1 MLNLIGLAILVSGIL
16 YLNQFRAGLIDAK
29 VQSLLTQG
37 EIIARA
43 IAASAGV
50 DTNEVQ
56 LDPEKLLETEQG
68 QADDDDALSN
78 SLEFTIDP
86 ERAAPILRP
95 LVKPTGSRARI
106 YNRDGALILD
116 SDTFYSRGEVLRYDL
131 PPPDAEKSDALTSF
145 WQAVKTRLNQY
156 DLPLYTEI
164 GGANGKAYPEV
175 ATALTGTSV
184 PIVRVN
190 DKGELVVSVAVPIQ
204 RMRAVLGVLLLSTRG
219 GDIDNIVAAERWGI
233 VRVSLFAAAVTIVLS
248 VILANTIAG
257 PVQRLSAAAESVRH
271 SVKARAEIP
280 DFTDRSDEI
289 GHLSGALRDMTT
301 ALYKRIDAIES
312 FAADVAHELKNP
324 LTSLRS
330 ATETLP
336 LAKTD
341 ESKERLMEI
350 IQHDVRR
357 LDRLISD
364 ISDASR
370 LDAELARED
379 ARPVDMAELLR
390 TTVSLFNDIHRG
402 DTPEVVFDIAYAPG
416 AHPYRVTGHDSRLS
430 QVIVNLLENAISFSP
445 PGGRIAVVTRRI
457 GTEIQIAVEDEGPGI
472 PEENLERIFERF
484 YTDRPQENFGQNSGL
499 GLNISRQIV
508 VAHGGRLWAENRPPA
523 GLGRGKGDARRQ
535 EQRRRALRDPPAGCV
550 IRGGGTRARAWHM
563 CCAGQA
569 RGPSARA
576 VGRGKVGSCLAVP
589 GTLQRR
595 RRESRSS
602 SPTIRCSLGQTE
614 VASLW
619 PPRLRRSPE
628 RSRSEGLGSS
638 RSLPLPRHGSLSFAI
653 WSRPKRFP
661 ACRPS
666 PGTDRD
672 RGGSREAAQARP
684 VRGVGSVEV
693 ENGAL
698 VGNARS
704 SQLTLQ
710 ERTCAHP
717 LS

>member
-1 MLNLIGLAILVSGIL
+1 MTAEADRSWQRPDAATVKERVRSLLRIARNRTRVAVGWLVEHLPFRNGFSSLTRRIVVLNLIGLAILVSGIL

-56 LDPEKLLETEQG
+56 LDPEKLLETEHS
-68 QADDDDALSN
+68 QADDDDDLSN
-78 SLEFTIDP
+78 SLDFTIDP

-95 LVKPTGSRARI
+95 LVKPTGSRARV
-106 YNRDGALILD
+106 YTRDGALILD

-131 PPPDAEKSDALTSF
+131 PPPDAEKPDALARF
-145 WQAVKTRLNQY
+145 WQTVKTRMNQY

-248 VILANTIAG
+248 IILANTIAG
-257 PVQRLSAAAESVRH
+257 PVQRLSAAAERVRH

-280 DFTDRSDEI
+280 DFTDRTDEI
-289 GHLSGALRDMTT
+289 GHLSGALRDMTN
-301 ALYKRIDAIES
+301 ALYKRIDAIEN

-336 LAKTD
+336 LVKTD
-341 ESKERLMEI
+341 DSRERLMEI
-350 IQHDVRR
+350 IKHDVKR

-390 TTVSLFNDIHRG
+390 TTVSLFNDIHRD
-402 DTPEVVFDIAYAPG
+402 DTPEVVLDIAYAPG
-416 AHPYRVTGHDSRLS
+416 AWPYRVVGHDSRLS
-430 QVIVNLLENAISFSP
+430 QVIVNLLDNAISFSP
-445 PGGRIAVVTRRI
+445 PGGRVAVLARRV
-457 GTEIQIAVEDEGPGI
+457 GNEIQIAVDDEGPGI
-472 PEENLERIFERF
+472 PDENLERIFERF

-499 GLNISRQIV
+499 GLNISRQIA
-508 VAHGGRLWAENRPPA
+508 VAHGGRLWAENRPPK
-523 GLGRGKGDARRQ
+523 GVGRGKGDA
-535 EQRRRALRDPPAGCV
+535 
-550 IRGGGTRARAWHM
+550 
-563 CCAGQA
+563 
-569 RGPSARA
+569 S
-576 VGRGKVGSCLAVP
+576 VGRSGGARFVM
-589 GTLQRR
+589 
-595 RRESRSS
+595 
-602 SPTIRCSLGQTE
+602 
-614 VASLW
+614 
-619 PPRLRRSPE
+619 RL
-628 RSRSEGLGSS
+628 
-638 RSLPLPRHGSLSFAI
+638 
-653 WSRPKRFP
+653 P
-661 ACRPS
+661 A
-666 PGTDRD
+666 T
-672 RGGSREAAQARP
+672 
-684 VRGVGSVEV
+684 
-693 ENGAL
+693 
-698 VGNARS
+698 
-704 SQLTLQ
+704 
-710 ERTCAHP
+710 
-717 LS
+717 

>member
-1 MLNLIGLAILVSGIL
+1 MTAEADRSWQRPDAATVKERVRSVLRISRDRMRSAVGWLVEHLPFRNGFSSLTRRIVVLNLIGLAILVSGIL

-29 VQSLLTQG
+29 VQSLATQG

-56 LDPEKLLETEQG
+56 LDPEKLLETEHTQDS
-68 QADDDDALSN
+68 DDEDLSN
-78 SLEFTIDP
+78 SLDFTIDP

-95 LVKPTGSRARI
+95 LVKPTGSRARV

-131 PPPDAEKSDALTSF
+131 PPPDAEKPDALSRF
-145 WQAVKTRLNQY
+145 WQTVKTRMSQY

-219 GDIDNIVAAERWGI
+219 GDIDNIVSAERWGI

-248 VILANTIAG
+248 IILANTIAG

-271 SVKARAEIP
+271 SVKARAQIP
-280 DFTDRSDEI
+280 DFTDRTDEI
-289 GHLSGALRDMTT
+289 GHLSGALRDMTN

-336 LAKTD
+336 LAKND
-341 ESKERLMEI
+341 DSRERLMEI
-350 IQHDVRR
+350 IKHDVKR

-379 ARPVDMAELLR
+379 ATAVDVAELLR
-390 TTVSLFNDIHRG
+390 TTVSLFNDIHRD
-402 DTPEVVFDIAYAPG
+402 DTPEVVLDIAYAPG
-416 AHPYRVTGHDSRLS
+416 AWPYRVMGHDSRLS
-430 QVIVNLLENAISFSP
+430 QVIVNLLDNAISFSP
-445 PGGRIAVVTRRI
+445 PGGRVAVLVRRM
-457 GTEIQIAVEDEGPGI
+457 GHEIQISVEDEGPGI
-472 PEENLERIFERF
+472 PDENLERIFERF

-499 GLNISRQIV
+499 GLNISRQIA
-508 VAHGGRLWAENRPPA
+508 VAHGGRLWAENRPPK
-523 GLGRGKGDARRQ
+523 GVGRGKGDASAGRSGGARFVM
-535 EQRRRALRDPPAGCV
+535 RLPA
-550 IRGGGTRARAWHM
+550 T
-563 CCAGQA
+563 
-569 RGPSARA
+569 
-576 VGRGKVGSCLAVP
+576 
-589 GTLQRR
+589 
-595 RRESRSS
+595 
-602 SPTIRCSLGQTE
+602 
-614 VASLW
+614 
-619 PPRLRRSPE
+619 
-628 RSRSEGLGSS
+628 
-638 RSLPLPRHGSLSFAI
+638 
-653 WSRPKRFP
+653 
-661 ACRPS
+661 
-666 PGTDRD
+666 
-672 RGGSREAAQARP
+672 
-684 VRGVGSVEV
+684 
-693 ENGAL
+693 
-698 VGNARS
+698 
-704 SQLTLQ
+704 
-710 ERTCAHP
+710 
-717 LS
+717 

>member
-1 MLNLIGLAILVSGIL
+1 MTVEADRSWQRPDAASLKERARRVLKSARDRAAAGLGWLAEHRPFRHGFSSLTRRIVVLNLIGLAILVSGIL

-50 DTNEVQ
+50 DTNEIQ
-56 LDPEKLLETEQG
+56 LDPEKLLEAEQG
-68 QADDDDALSN
+68 QASVDYDNFN

-106 YNRDGALILD
+106 YNRDGSLILD

-131 PPPDAEKSDALTSF
+131 PPPATTEPDALTRF
-145 WQAVKTRLNQY
+145 WQAIKAHTAQY

-184 PIVRVN
+184 PIVRIN

-204 RMRAVLGVLLLSTRG
+204 RMHAVLGVLLLSTRG

-257 PVQRLSAAAESVRH
+257 PVQRLAAAAERVRH

-280 DFTDRSDEI
+280 DFTDRTDEI
-289 GHLSGALRDMTT
+289 GHLSGALRDMTH
-301 ALYKRIDAIES
+301 ALYRRIDAIES

-336 LAKTD
+336 LVKSE

-350 IQHDVRR
+350 IQHDVKR

-379 ARPVDMAELLR
+379 AKPVDVAELLR
-390 TTVSLFNDIHRG
+390 TTVALFNDIHRD
-402 DTPEVVFDIAYAPG
+402 DTPEVVLDIAYAPG
-416 AHPYRVTGHDSRLS
+416 ARPYRVVGHDSRLS
-430 QVIVNLLENAISFSP
+430 QVIINLLDNAISFSP
-445 PGGRIAVVTRRI
+445 PGGRVAVVARRI
-457 GTEIQIAVEDEGPGI
+457 GPEIQIAVEDEGPGI

-484 YTDRPQENFGQNSGL
+484 YTDRPLENFGQNSGL

-508 VAHGGRLWAENRPPA
+508 VAHGGRLYAENRPPA
-523 GLGRGKGDARRQ
+523 GTGRGKGDGGDGKNGGARF
-535 EQRRRALRDPPAGCV
+535 V
-550 IRGGGTRARAWHM
+550 IR
-563 CCAGQA
+563 
-569 RGPSARA
+569 
-576 VGRGKVGSCLAVP
+576 
-589 GTLQRR
+589 
-595 RRESRSS
+595 
-602 SPTIRCSLGQTE
+602 
-614 VASLW
+614 
-619 PPRLRRSPE
+619 
-628 RSRSEGLGSS
+628 
-638 RSLPLPRHGSLSFAI
+638 LPA
-653 WSRPKRFP
+653 
-661 ACRPS
+661 
-666 PGTDRD
+666 T
-672 RGGSREAAQARP
+672 
-684 VRGVGSVEV
+684 
-693 ENGAL
+693 
-698 VGNARS
+698 
-704 SQLTLQ
+704 
-710 ERTCAHP
+710 
-717 LS
+717 

>member
-1 MLNLIGLAILVSGIL
+1 MTAEADRSWQRPDAANVKQRIRSVLRITRDRTRTALGWLIEHLPFRNGFSSLTRRIVVLNLIGLAILVSGIL

-29 VQSLLTQG
+29 VQSLATQG

-43 IAASAGV
+43 VAASAGV
-50 DTNEVQ
+50 DTNDVQ
-56 LDPEKLLETEQG
+56 VDPEKLLETEH
-68 QADDDDALSN
+68 QAGADDDALSN
-78 SLEFTIDP
+78 SLDFTIDP

-131 PPPDAEKSDALTSF
+131 PPPDAEKPDALSRF
-145 WQAVKTRLNQY
+145 WQTVKTRMRQY

-184 PIVRVN
+184 PIVRIN

-271 SVKARAEIP
+271 SVRARAEIP
-280 DFTDRSDEI
+280 DFTDRTDEI
-289 GHLSGALRDMTT
+289 GHLSGALRDMTN

-336 LAKTD
+336 LARTD

-350 IQHDVRR
+350 IKHDVKR

-379 ARPVDMAELLR
+379 AKSVDMAELLR
-390 TTVSLFNDIHRG
+390 TTVSLFNDIHRD
-402 DTPEVVFDIAYAPG
+402 DTLEVVLDIAYAPG
-416 AHPYRVTGHDSRLS
+416 AWPYRVVGHDSRLS
-430 QVIVNLLENAISFSP
+430 QVIVNLLDNAISFSP
-445 PGGRIAVVTRRI
+445 PGGRVAVVARRI
-457 GTEIQIAVEDEGPGI
+457 GPEIQIAIEDEGPGI

-499 GLNISRQIV
+499 GLNISRQIA

-523 GLGRGKGDARRQ
+523 GMGRGRGDASVGKSGGARF
-535 EQRRRALRDPPAGCV
+535 V
-550 IRGGGTRARAWHM
+550 IR
-563 CCAGQA
+563 
-569 RGPSARA
+569 
-576 VGRGKVGSCLAVP
+576 
-589 GTLQRR
+589 
-595 RRESRSS
+595 
-602 SPTIRCSLGQTE
+602 
-614 VASLW
+614 
-619 PPRLRRSPE
+619 
-628 RSRSEGLGSS
+628 
-638 RSLPLPRHGSLSFAI
+638 LPA
-653 WSRPKRFP
+653 
-661 ACRPS
+661 
-666 PGTDRD
+666 T
-672 RGGSREAAQARP
+672 
-684 VRGVGSVEV
+684 
-693 ENGAL
+693 
-698 VGNARS
+698 
-704 SQLTLQ
+704 
-710 ERTCAHP
+710 
-717 LS
+717 

>member
-1 MLNLIGLAILVSGIL
+1 MTAEADRSWQRPNAATLKERVRSVLRIARNRVRSTAGWLVEHLPFRNGFSSLTRRIVVLNLIGLAILVSGIL

-56 LDPEKLLETEQG
+56 LDPEKLLETEHS
-68 QADDDDALSN
+68 QASDDDDLSN
-78 SLEFTIDP
+78 SLDFTIDP

-95 LVKPTGSRARI
+95 LVKPTGSRARV
-106 YNRDGALILD
+106 YNRDGAPILD

-131 PPPDAEKSDALTSF
+131 PPPDAEKPDALSRF
-145 WQAVKTRLNQY
+145 WQTVTTRMSQY

-204 RMRAVLGVLLLSTRG
+204 HMRAVLGVLLLSTRG

-248 VILANTIAG
+248 IILANTIAG
-257 PVQRLSAAAESVRH
+257 PVQRLSAAAERVRH
-271 SVKARAEIP
+271 SVRARAEIP
-280 DFTDRSDEI
+280 DFTDRTDEI
-289 GHLSGALRDMTT
+289 GHLSGALRDMTN

-336 LAKTD
+336 LARTD

-350 IQHDVRR
+350 IKHDVKR

-379 ARPVDMAELLR
+379 AKTVDMAELLR
-390 TTVSLFNDIHRG
+390 TTVALFNDIHRD
-402 DTPEVVFDIAYAPG
+402 DTPEVVLDIAYAPG
-416 AHPYRVTGHDSRLS
+416 AWPYRVMGHDSRLS
-430 QVIVNLLENAISFSP
+430 QVIVNLLDNAISFSP
-445 PGGRIAVVTRRI
+445 PGGRVAVLARRI
-457 GTEIQIAVEDEGPGI
+457 GHEIQIAVEDEGPGI

-484 YTDRPQENFGQNSGL
+484 YTDRPRENFGQNSGL
-499 GLNISRQIV
+499 GLNISRQIA
-508 VAHGGRLWAENRPPA
+508 VAHGGRLWAENRPPK
-523 GLGRGKGDARRQ
+523 GVGRGKGDA
-535 EQRRRALRDPPAGCV
+535 
-550 IRGGGTRARAWHM
+550 
-563 CCAGQA
+563 
-569 RGPSARA
+569 S
-576 VGRGKVGSCLAVP
+576 VGRSGGARFVM
-589 GTLQRR
+589 
-595 RRESRSS
+595 
-602 SPTIRCSLGQTE
+602 
-614 VASLW
+614 
-619 PPRLRRSPE
+619 RL
-628 RSRSEGLGSS
+628 
-638 RSLPLPRHGSLSFAI
+638 
-653 WSRPKRFP
+653 P
-661 ACRPS
+661 A
-666 PGTDRD
+666 T
-672 RGGSREAAQARP
+672 
-684 VRGVGSVEV
+684 
-693 ENGAL
+693 
-698 VGNARS
+698 
-704 SQLTLQ
+704 
-710 ERTCAHP
+710 
-717 LS
+717 

>member
-1 MLNLIGLAILVSGIL
+1 MTAEADRSWQRPDAATVRERVRSVLRISRDRMRSAVGWLVEHLPFRNGFSSLTRRIVVLNLIGLAILVSGIL

-29 VQSLLTQG
+29 VQSLATQG

-56 LDPEKLLETEQG
+56 LDPEKLLETEHTQDS
-68 QADDDDALSN
+68 DDEDLSN
-78 SLEFTIDP
+78 SLDFTIDP

-95 LVKPTGSRARI
+95 LVKPTGSRARV

-131 PPPDAEKSDALTSF
+131 PPPDAEKPDALSRF
-145 WQAVKTRLNQY
+145 WQTVKTRMSQY

-219 GDIDNIVAAERWGI
+219 GDIDNIVSAERWGI

-248 VILANTIAG
+248 IILANTIAG

-271 SVKARAEIP
+271 SVKARAQIP
-280 DFTDRSDEI
+280 DFTDRTDEI
-289 GHLSGALRDMTT
+289 GHLSGALRDMTN

-336 LAKTD
+336 LAKND
-341 ESKERLMEI
+341 DSRERLMEI
-350 IQHDVRR
+350 IKHDVKR

-379 ARPVDMAELLR
+379 ATAVDMAELLR
-390 TTVSLFNDIHRG
+390 TTVSLFNDIHRD
-402 DTPEVVFDIAYAPG
+402 DTPEVVLDIAYAPG
-416 AHPYRVTGHDSRLS
+416 AWPYRVMGHDSRLS
-430 QVIVNLLENAISFSP
+430 QVIVNLLDNAISFSP
-445 PGGRIAVVTRRI
+445 PGGRVAVLVRRM
-457 GTEIQIAVEDEGPGI
+457 GHEIQISVEDEGPGI
-472 PEENLERIFERF
+472 PDENLERIFERF

-499 GLNISRQIV
+499 GLNISRQIA
-508 VAHGGRLWAENRPPA
+508 VAHGGRLWAENRPPK
-523 GLGRGKGDARRQ
+523 GVGRGKGDASAGRSGGARFVM
-535 EQRRRALRDPPAGCV
+535 RLPA
-550 IRGGGTRARAWHM
+550 T
-563 CCAGQA
+563 
-569 RGPSARA
+569 
-576 VGRGKVGSCLAVP
+576 
-589 GTLQRR
+589 
-595 RRESRSS
+595 
-602 SPTIRCSLGQTE
+602 
-614 VASLW
+614 
-619 PPRLRRSPE
+619 
-628 RSRSEGLGSS
+628 
-638 RSLPLPRHGSLSFAI
+638 
-653 WSRPKRFP
+653 
-661 ACRPS
+661 
-666 PGTDRD
+666 
-672 RGGSREAAQARP
+672 
-684 VRGVGSVEV
+684 
-693 ENGAL
+693 
-698 VGNARS
+698 
-704 SQLTLQ
+704 
-710 ERTCAHP
+710 
-717 LS
+717 

>member
-1 MLNLIGLAILVSGIL
+1 MTAEADRSWQKPDAATVKERVRSILRISRDRTRSAIGWLVEHLPFRNGFSSLTRRIVVLNLIGLAILVSGIL

-29 VQSLLTQG
+29 VQSLATQG

-56 LDPEKLLETEQG
+56 LDPEKLLETEHTQDS
-68 QADDDDALSN
+68 DDDDLSN
-78 SLEFTIDP
+78 SLDFTIDP

-95 LVKPTGSRARI
+95 LVKPTGSRARV

-131 PPPDAEKSDALTSF
+131 PPPDAEKPDALSRF
-145 WQAVKTRLNQY
+145 WQTVKTRMSQY

-219 GDIDNIVAAERWGI
+219 GDIDNIVSAERWGI

-248 VILANTIAG
+248 IILANTIAG

-271 SVKARAEIP
+271 SVKARAQIP
-280 DFTDRSDEI
+280 DFTDRTDEI
-289 GHLSGALRDMTT
+289 GHLSGALRDMTN
-301 ALYKRIDAIES
+301 ALYRRIDAIES

-341 ESKERLMEI
+341 DSKERLMEI
-350 IQHDVRR
+350 IKHDVKR

-379 ARPVDMAELLR
+379 ATAVDLAELLR
-390 TTVSLFNDIHRG
+390 TTVSLFNDIHRD
-402 DTPEVVFDIAYAPG
+402 DTPEVVLDIAYAPG
-416 AHPYRVTGHDSRLS
+416 AWPYRVIGHDSRLS
-430 QVIVNLLENAISFSP
+430 QVIVNLLDNAISFSP
-445 PGGRIAVVTRRI
+445 PSGRVAVLARRM
-457 GTEIQIAVEDEGPGI
+457 GHEIQIAVEDEGPGI
-472 PEENLERIFERF
+472 PDENLERIFERF

-499 GLNISRQIV
+499 GLNISRQIA
-508 VAHGGRLWAENRPPA
+508 VAHGGRLWAENRPPN
-523 GLGRGKGDARRQ
+523 GMGRGKGDA
-535 EQRRRALRDPPAGCV
+535 
-550 IRGGGTRARAWHM
+550 
-563 CCAGQA
+563 
-569 RGPSARA
+569 S
-576 VGRGKVGSCLAVP
+576 VGRSCGARFVM
-589 GTLQRR
+589 
-595 RRESRSS
+595 
-602 SPTIRCSLGQTE
+602 
-614 VASLW
+614 
-619 PPRLRRSPE
+619 RL
-628 RSRSEGLGSS
+628 
-638 RSLPLPRHGSLSFAI
+638 
-653 WSRPKRFP
+653 P
-661 ACRPS
+661 A
-666 PGTDRD
+666 T
-672 RGGSREAAQARP
+672 
-684 VRGVGSVEV
+684 
-693 ENGAL
+693 
-698 VGNARS
+698 
-704 SQLTLQ
+704 
-710 ERTCAHP
+710 
-717 LS
+717 

>member
-1 MLNLIGLAILVSGIL
+1 MTAEADRSWQRPDAASLWKRARSLLKAGRERMGRALSWLADHLPFRNGFSSLTRRIVVLNLIGLAILVSGIL

-50 DTNEVQ
+50 DTDEVQ
-56 LDPEKLLETEQG
+56 LDPEKLLEAEQG
-68 QADDDDALSN
+68 TAGADNDALPN
-78 SLEFTIDP
+78 SLEFAIDP

-95 LVKPTGSRARI
+95 LVKPTGSRARV
-106 YNRDGALILD
+106 YNGDGALILN

-131 PPPDAEKSDALTSF
+131 PAPAAEEPDTLTRF
-145 WQAVKTRLNQY
+145 WQSVKTRMRQY

-164 GGANGKAYPEV
+164 GGANGTAYPEV

-184 PIVRVN
+184 PIVRIN
-190 DKGELVVSVAVPIQ
+190 EKGEMVVSVAVPIQ

-257 PVQRLSAAAESVRH
+257 PVQRLSAAAENVRH

-280 DFTDRSDEI
+280 DFTDRTDEI
-289 GHLSGALRDMTT
+289 GHLSGALRDMTN

-336 LAKTD
+336 LVRSE
-341 ESKERLMEI
+341 ESKQRLMEI
-350 IQHDVRR
+350 IQHDVMR

-379 ARPVDMAELLR
+379 ARPVDMAELIR
-390 TTVSLFNDIHRG
+390 TTVSLFNDIHRD
-402 DTPEVVFDIAYAPG
+402 DTPEVAFEIAYASG

-430 QVIVNLLENAISFSP
+430 QVIVNLLDNALSFSP
-445 PGGRIAVVTRRI
+445 PGGKVTVAGRRI
-457 GTEIQIAVEDEGPGI
+457 GSEMQIAVEDEGPGI

-484 YTDRPQENFGQNSGL
+484 YTDRPQESFGQNSGL

-508 VAHGGRLWAENRPPA
+508 VAHGGRLYAENRPP
-523 GLGRGKGDARRQ
+523 
-535 EQRRRALRDPPAGCV
+535 
-550 IRGGGTRARAWHM
+550 
-563 CCAGQA
+563 
-569 RGPSARA
+569 
-576 VGRGKVGSCLAVP
+576 P
-589 GTLQRR
+589 G
-595 RRESRSS
+595 
-602 SPTIRCSLGQTE
+602 
-614 VASLW
+614 A
-619 PPRLRRSPE
+619 
-628 RSRSEGLGSS
+628 
-638 RSLPLPRHGSLSFAI
+638 A
-653 WSRPKRFP
+653 
-661 ACRPS
+661 
-666 PGTDRD
+666 PGMTD
-672 RGGSREAAQARP
+672 RGGRKSGGARFVIRLP
-684 VRGVGSVEV
+684 
-693 ENGAL
+693 A
-698 VGNARS
+698 
-704 SQLTLQ
+704 T
-710 ERTCAHP
+710 
-717 LS
+717 

>member
-1 MLNLIGLAILVSGIL
+1 MTAEADRSWQRPDAATVKLRMWRVLRVARARTRLALGWLVEHLPFRNGFSSLTRRIVVLNLIGLAILVSGIL

-29 VQSLLTQG
+29 VQSLATQG

-50 DTNEVQ
+50 DTDEVQ
-56 LDPEKLLETEQG
+56 LDPEKLLETEHQSG
-68 QADDDDALSN
+68 ADDEALSN
-78 SLEFTIDP
+78 SLDFTIDP

-131 PPPDAEKSDALTSF
+131 PPPDVEKPDALSRF
-145 WQAVKTRLNQY
+145 WQTVKTRMRQY

-184 PIVRVN
+184 PIVRIN

-257 PVQRLSAAAESVRH
+257 PVQRLSAAAERVRH
-271 SVKARAEIP
+271 SVRARAEIP

-312 FAADVAHELKNP
+312 FAADVAHELKNR

-350 IQHDVRR
+350 IKHDVKR

-379 ARPVDMAELLR
+379 ATFVDMAELLR
-390 TTVSLFNDIHRG
+390 TTVSLFNDIHRD

-416 AHPYRVTGHDSRLS
+416 AWPYRVVGHDSRLS
-430 QVIVNLLENAISFSP
+430 QVIVNLLDNAISFSP
-445 PGGRIAVVTRRI
+445 PGGRVAVVTRRI
-457 GTEIQIAVEDEGPGI
+457 GPEIQIAIEDEGPGI
-472 PEENLERIFERF
+472 PDENLERIFERF

-499 GLNISRQIV
+499 GLNISRQIA

-523 GLGRGKGDARRQ
+523 GVGRGKGDASVGKSAGARFVMR
-535 EQRRRALRDPPAGCV
+535 LPA
-550 IRGGGTRARAWHM
+550 T
-563 CCAGQA
+563 
-569 RGPSARA
+569 
-576 VGRGKVGSCLAVP
+576 
-589 GTLQRR
+589 
-595 RRESRSS
+595 
-602 SPTIRCSLGQTE
+602 
-614 VASLW
+614 
-619 PPRLRRSPE
+619 
-628 RSRSEGLGSS
+628 
-638 RSLPLPRHGSLSFAI
+638 
-653 WSRPKRFP
+653 
-661 ACRPS
+661 
-666 PGTDRD
+666 
-672 RGGSREAAQARP
+672 
-684 VRGVGSVEV
+684 
-693 ENGAL
+693 
-698 VGNARS
+698 
-704 SQLTLQ
+704 
-710 ERTCAHP
+710 
-717 LS
+717 

>member
-1 MLNLIGLAILVSGIL
+1 MTAEADRSWQRPDAATVKERVRSVLRISRDRMRSAIGWLVDHLPFRNGFSSLTRRIVVLNLIGLAILVSGIL

-29 VQSLLTQG
+29 VQSLATQG

-56 LDPEKLLETEQG
+56 LDPEKLLETEHTQDS
-68 QADDDDALSN
+68 DDEDLSN
-78 SLEFTIDP
+78 SLDFTIDP

-95 LVKPTGSRARI
+95 LVKPTGSRARV

-131 PPPDAEKSDALTSF
+131 PPPDAEKPDALSRF
-145 WQAVKTRLNQY
+145 WQTVKTRMSQY

-219 GDIDNIVAAERWGI
+219 GDIDNIVSAERWGI

-248 VILANTIAG
+248 IILANTIAG

-271 SVKARAEIP
+271 SVKARAQIP
-280 DFTDRSDEI
+280 DFTDRTDEI
-289 GHLSGALRDMTT
+289 GHLSGALRDMTN

-336 LAKTD
+336 LAKND
-341 ESKERLMEI
+341 DSRERLMEI
-350 IQHDVRR
+350 IKHDVKR

-379 ARPVDMAELLR
+379 ATAVDMAELLR
-390 TTVSLFNDIHRG
+390 TTVSLFNDIHRD
-402 DTPEVVFDIAYAPG
+402 DTPEVVLDIAYAPG
-416 AHPYRVTGHDSRLS
+416 AWPYRVMGHDSRLS
-430 QVIVNLLENAISFSP
+430 QVIVNLLDNAISFSP
-445 PGGRIAVVTRRI
+445 PGGRVAVLVRRM
-457 GTEIQIAVEDEGPGI
+457 GHEIQISVEDEGPGI
-472 PEENLERIFERF
+472 PDENLERIFERF

-499 GLNISRQIV
+499 GLNISRQIA
-508 VAHGGRLWAENRPPA
+508 VAHGGRLWAENRPPK
-523 GLGRGKGDARRQ
+523 GVGRGKGDA
-535 EQRRRALRDPPAGCV
+535 
-550 IRGGGTRARAWHM
+550 
-563 CCAGQA
+563 
-569 RGPSARA
+569 S
-576 VGRGKVGSCLAVP
+576 VGRSGGARFVM
-589 GTLQRR
+589 
-595 RRESRSS
+595 
-602 SPTIRCSLGQTE
+602 
-614 VASLW
+614 
-619 PPRLRRSPE
+619 RL
-628 RSRSEGLGSS
+628 
-638 RSLPLPRHGSLSFAI
+638 
-653 WSRPKRFP
+653 P
-661 ACRPS
+661 A
-666 PGTDRD
+666 T
-672 RGGSREAAQARP
+672 
-684 VRGVGSVEV
+684 
-693 ENGAL
+693 
-698 VGNARS
+698 
-704 SQLTLQ
+704 
-710 ERTCAHP
+710 
-717 LS
+717 

>member
-1 MLNLIGLAILVSGIL
+1 MTAEADRSWQRPDAATVKERVRSVLRISRDRMRSAVGWLVEHLPFRNGFSSLTRRIVVLNLIGLAILVSGIL

-29 VQSLLTQG
+29 VQSLATQG

-56 LDPEKLLETEQG
+56 LDPEKLLETEHTQDS
-68 QADDDDALSN
+68 DDEDLSN
-78 SLEFTIDP
+78 SLDFTIDP

-95 LVKPTGSRARI
+95 LVKPTGSRARV

-131 PPPDAEKSDALTSF
+131 PPPDAEKPDALSRF
-145 WQAVKTRLNQY
+145 WQTVKTRMSQY

-219 GDIDNIVAAERWGI
+219 GDIDNIVSAERWGI

-248 VILANTIAG
+248 IILANTIAG

-271 SVKARAEIP
+271 SVKARAQIP
-280 DFTDRSDEI
+280 DFTDRTDEI
-289 GHLSGALRDMTT
+289 GHLSGALRDMTN

-336 LAKTD
+336 LAKND
-341 ESKERLMEI
+341 DSRERLMEI
-350 IQHDVRR
+350 IKHDVKR

-379 ARPVDMAELLR
+379 ATAVDMAELLR
-390 TTVSLFNDIHRG
+390 TTVSLFNDIHRD
-402 DTPEVVFDIAYAPG
+402 DTPEVVLDIAYAPG
-416 AHPYRVTGHDSRLS
+416 AWPYRVMGHDSRLS
-430 QVIVNLLENAISFSP
+430 QVIVNLLDNAISFSP
-445 PGGRIAVVTRRI
+445 PGGRVAVLVRRM
-457 GTEIQIAVEDEGPGI
+457 GHEIQISVEDEGPGI
-472 PEENLERIFERF
+472 PDENLERIFERF

-499 GLNISRQIV
+499 GLNISRQIA
-508 VAHGGRLWAENRPPA
+508 VAHGGRLWAENRPPK
-523 GLGRGKGDARRQ
+523 GVGRGKGDASAGRSGGARFVM
-535 EQRRRALRDPPAGCV
+535 RLPA
-550 IRGGGTRARAWHM
+550 T
-563 CCAGQA
+563 
-569 RGPSARA
+569 
-576 VGRGKVGSCLAVP
+576 
-589 GTLQRR
+589 
-595 RRESRSS
+595 
-602 SPTIRCSLGQTE
+602 
-614 VASLW
+614 
-619 PPRLRRSPE
+619 
-628 RSRSEGLGSS
+628 
-638 RSLPLPRHGSLSFAI
+638 
-653 WSRPKRFP
+653 
-661 ACRPS
+661 
-666 PGTDRD
+666 
-672 RGGSREAAQARP
+672 
-684 VRGVGSVEV
+684 
-693 ENGAL
+693 
-698 VGNARS
+698 
-704 SQLTLQ
+704 
-710 ERTCAHP
+710 
-717 LS
+717 

>member
-1 MLNLIGLAILVSGIL
+1 MTAEADRSWQRPDAATIRERLRRALRVMRARSYRSYRWLAEHMPFRHGFSSLTRRIVVLNLIGLAILVSGIL
-16 YLNQFRAGLIDAK
+16 YLNQFRAGLIGAK

-43 IAASAGV
+43 IGASAGV

-457 GTEIQIAVEDEGPGI
+457 GAEIQIAVEDEGPGI

-523 GLGRGKGDARRQ
+523 GLGRGKGDAGEKNNGGARF
-535 EQRRRALRDPPAGCV
+535 V
-550 IRGGGTRARAWHM
+550 IR
-563 CCAGQA
+563 
-569 RGPSARA
+569 
-576 VGRGKVGSCLAVP
+576 
-589 GTLQRR
+589 
-595 RRESRSS
+595 
-602 SPTIRCSLGQTE
+602 
-614 VASLW
+614 
-619 PPRLRRSPE
+619 
-628 RSRSEGLGSS
+628 
-638 RSLPLPRHGSLSFAI
+638 LP
-653 WSRPKRFP
+653 
-661 ACRPS
+661 
-666 PGTDRD
+666 
-672 RGGSREAAQARP
+672 AA
-684 VRGVGSVEV
+684 
-693 ENGAL
+693 
-698 VGNARS
+698 
-704 SQLTLQ
+704 
-710 ERTCAHP
+710 
-717 LS
+717 

>member
-1 MLNLIGLAILVSGIL
+1 MTAEADRSWQRPDAATVKERVRSVLRISRDRMRSAVGWLVEHLPFRNGFSSLTRRIVVLNLIGLAILVSGIL

-29 VQSLLTQG
+29 VQSLATQG

-56 LDPEKLLETEQG
+56 LDPEKLLETEHTQDS
-68 QADDDDALSN
+68 DDEDLSN
-78 SLEFTIDP
+78 SLDFTIDP

-95 LVKPTGSRARI
+95 LVKPTGSRARV

-131 PPPDAEKSDALTSF
+131 PPPDAEKPDALSRF
-145 WQAVKTRLNQY
+145 WQTVKTRMSQY

-219 GDIDNIVAAERWGI
+219 GDIDNIVSAERWGI

-248 VILANTIAG
+248 IILANTIAG

-271 SVKARAEIP
+271 SVKARAQIP
-280 DFTDRSDEI
+280 NFTDRTDEI
-289 GHLSGALRDMTT
+289 GHLSGALRDMTN

-336 LAKTD
+336 LAKND
-341 ESKERLMEI
+341 DSRERLMEI
-350 IQHDVRR
+350 IKHDVKR

-379 ARPVDMAELLR
+379 ATAVDMAELLR
-390 TTVSLFNDIHRG
+390 TTVSLFNDIHRD
-402 DTPEVVFDIAYAPG
+402 DTPEVVLDIAYAPG
-416 AHPYRVTGHDSRLS
+416 AWPYRVMGHDSRLS
-430 QVIVNLLENAISFSP
+430 QVIVNLLDNAISFSP
-445 PGGRIAVVTRRI
+445 PGGRVAVLVRRM
-457 GTEIQIAVEDEGPGI
+457 GHEIQISVEDEGPGI
-472 PEENLERIFERF
+472 PDENLERIFERF

-499 GLNISRQIV
+499 GLNISRQIA
-508 VAHGGRLWAENRPPA
+508 VAHGGRLWAENRPPK
-523 GLGRGKGDARRQ
+523 GVGRGKGDA
-535 EQRRRALRDPPAGCV
+535 
-550 IRGGGTRARAWHM
+550 
-563 CCAGQA
+563 
-569 RGPSARA
+569 S
-576 VGRGKVGSCLAVP
+576 VGRSGGARFVM
-589 GTLQRR
+589 
-595 RRESRSS
+595 
-602 SPTIRCSLGQTE
+602 
-614 VASLW
+614 
-619 PPRLRRSPE
+619 RL
-628 RSRSEGLGSS
+628 
-638 RSLPLPRHGSLSFAI
+638 
-653 WSRPKRFP
+653 P
-661 ACRPS
+661 A
-666 PGTDRD
+666 T
-672 RGGSREAAQARP
+672 
-684 VRGVGSVEV
+684 
-693 ENGAL
+693 
-698 VGNARS
+698 
-704 SQLTLQ
+704 
-710 ERTCAHP
+710 
-717 LS
+717 

>member
-1 MLNLIGLAILVSGIL
+1 MTAEADRSWQIPDAATLKERVRSVLRIARNRVRSTAGWLVEHLPFRNGFSSLTRRIVVLNLIGLAILVSGIL

-50 DTNEVQ
+50 DINEVQ
-56 LDPEKLLETEQG
+56 LDPEKLLETEHS
-68 QADDDDALSN
+68 QASDDDDLSN
-78 SLEFTIDP
+78 SLDFTIDP

-131 PPPDAEKSDALTSF
+131 PPPDAEKPDALSRF
-145 WQAVKTRLNQY
+145 WQTVTTRMSQY

-164 GGANGKAYPEV
+164 GGNNGKAYPEV

-219 GDIDNIVAAERWGI
+219 GDIDNIVGAERWGI

-248 VILANTIAG
+248 IILANTIAG
-257 PVQRLSAAAESVRH
+257 PVQRLSAAAERVRH
-271 SVKARAEIP
+271 SVRARAEIP
-280 DFTDRSDEI
+280 DFTDRTDEI
-289 GHLSGALRDMTT
+289 GHLSGALRDMTN

-336 LAKTD
+336 LARTD

-350 IQHDVRR
+350 IKHDVKR

-379 ARPVDMAELLR
+379 AKTVDMAELLR
-390 TTVSLFNDIHRG
+390 TTVSLFNDIHRE
-402 DTPEVVFDIAYAPG
+402 DTPEVVLDIAYAPG
-416 AHPYRVTGHDSRLS
+416 AWPYRVMGHDSRLS
-430 QVIVNLLENAISFSP
+430 QVIVNLLDNAISFSA
-445 PGGRIAVVTRRI
+445 PGGRVAVLARRI
-457 GTEIQIAVEDEGPGI
+457 GHEIQIAVDDEGPGI
-472 PEENLERIFERF
+472 PEENLERVFERF
-484 YTDRPQENFGQNSGL
+484 YTDRPQESFGQNSGL
-499 GLNISRQIV
+499 GLNISRQIA
-508 VAHGGRLWAENRPPA
+508 VAHGGRLWAENRPPK
-523 GLGRGKGDARRQ
+523 GVGRGKGDA
-535 EQRRRALRDPPAGCV
+535 G
-550 IRGGGTRARAWHM
+550 
-563 CCAGQA
+563 
-569 RGPSARA
+569 
-576 VGRGKVGSCLAVP
+576 VGR
-589 GTLQRR
+589 
-595 RRESRSS
+595 SS
-602 SPTIRCSLGQTE
+602 GARF
-614 VASLW
+614 VM
-619 PPRLRRSPE
+619 RL
-628 RSRSEGLGSS
+628 
-638 RSLPLPRHGSLSFAI
+638 
-653 WSRPKRFP
+653 P
-661 ACRPS
+661 A
-666 PGTDRD
+666 T
-672 RGGSREAAQARP
+672 
-684 VRGVGSVEV
+684 
-693 ENGAL
+693 
-698 VGNARS
+698 
-704 SQLTLQ
+704 
-710 ERTCAHP
+710 
-717 LS
+717 

>member
-1 MLNLIGLAILVSGIL
+1 MTAEADRSWQRPDAAAVRVRLRRALRGTRARSYRFYRWLAEHMPFRHGFSSLTRRIVVLNLIGLAILVSGIL

-390 TTVSLFNDIHRG
+390 TTVSLFNDIHRD

-445 PGGRIAVVTRRI
+445 PGGRVAVVTRRI

-523 GLGRGKGDARRQ
+523 GLGRGKGDAGDKNSGGARF
-535 EQRRRALRDPPAGCV
+535 V
-550 IRGGGTRARAWHM
+550 IR
-563 CCAGQA
+563 
-569 RGPSARA
+569 
-576 VGRGKVGSCLAVP
+576 
-589 GTLQRR
+589 
-595 RRESRSS
+595 
-602 SPTIRCSLGQTE
+602 
-614 VASLW
+614 
-619 PPRLRRSPE
+619 
-628 RSRSEGLGSS
+628 
-638 RSLPLPRHGSLSFAI
+638 LP
-653 WSRPKRFP
+653 
-661 ACRPS
+661 
-666 PGTDRD
+666 
-672 RGGSREAAQARP
+672 AA
-684 VRGVGSVEV
+684 
-693 ENGAL
+693 
-698 VGNARS
+698 
-704 SQLTLQ
+704 
-710 ERTCAHP
+710 
-717 LS
+717 

>member
-1 MLNLIGLAILVSGIL
+1 MTAEADRSWQRPDAATVKERVRRILRISRDRTRSAIGWLVEHLPFRNGFSSLTRRIVVLNLIGLAILVSGIL

-29 VQSLLTQG
+29 VQSLATQG

-56 LDPEKLLETEQG
+56 LDPEKLLETEHTQDS
-68 QADDDDALSN
+68 DDDDLSN
-78 SLEFTIDP
+78 SLDFTIDP

-95 LVKPTGSRARI
+95 LVKPTGSRARV

-131 PPPDAEKSDALTSF
+131 PPPDAEKPDALSRF
-145 WQAVKTRLNQY
+145 WQTVKTRMSQY

-219 GDIDNIVAAERWGI
+219 GDIDNIVSAERWGI

-248 VILANTIAG
+248 IILANTIAG

-271 SVKARAEIP
+271 SVKARAQIP
-280 DFTDRSDEI
+280 DFTDRTDEI
-289 GHLSGALRDMTT
+289 GHLSGALRDMTN
-301 ALYKRIDAIES
+301 ALYRRIDAIES

-341 ESKERLMEI
+341 DSKERLMEI
-350 IQHDVRR
+350 IKHDVKR

-379 ARPVDMAELLR
+379 AAAVDLAELLR
-390 TTVSLFNDIHRG
+390 TTVSLFNDIHRD
-402 DTPEVVFDIAYAPG
+402 DTPEVVLDIAYAPG
-416 AHPYRVTGHDSRLS
+416 AWPYRVIGHDSRLS
-430 QVIVNLLENAISFSP
+430 QVIVNLLDNAISFSP
-445 PGGRIAVVTRRI
+445 PSGRVAVLARRT
-457 GTEIQIAVEDEGPGI
+457 GHEIQIAVEDEGPGI
-472 PEENLERIFERF
+472 PDENLERIFERF

-499 GLNISRQIV
+499 GLNISRQIA
-508 VAHGGRLWAENRPPA
+508 VAHGGRLWAENRPPK
-523 GLGRGKGDARRQ
+523 GMGRGKGDA
-535 EQRRRALRDPPAGCV
+535 
-550 IRGGGTRARAWHM
+550 
-563 CCAGQA
+563 
-569 RGPSARA
+569 S
-576 VGRGKVGSCLAVP
+576 VGRSGGARFVM
-589 GTLQRR
+589 
-595 RRESRSS
+595 
-602 SPTIRCSLGQTE
+602 
-614 VASLW
+614 
-619 PPRLRRSPE
+619 RL
-628 RSRSEGLGSS
+628 
-638 RSLPLPRHGSLSFAI
+638 
-653 WSRPKRFP
+653 P
-661 ACRPS
+661 A
-666 PGTDRD
+666 T
-672 RGGSREAAQARP
+672 
-684 VRGVGSVEV
+684 
-693 ENGAL
+693 
-698 VGNARS
+698 
-704 SQLTLQ
+704 
-710 ERTCAHP
+710 
-717 LS
+717 

>member
-1 MLNLIGLAILVSGIL
+1 MTAEADRSWQRPDAANVKQRIRSVLRITRDRTRTALGWLIEHLPFRNGFSSLTRRIVVLNLIGLAILVSGIL

-29 VQSLLTQG
+29 VQSLATQG

-43 IAASAGV
+43 VAASAGV
-50 DTNEVQ
+50 DTNDVQ
-56 LDPEKLLETEQG
+56 VDPEKLLETEH
-68 QADDDDALSN
+68 QAGADDDALSN
-78 SLEFTIDP
+78 SLDFTIDP

-131 PPPDAEKSDALTSF
+131 PPPDAEKPDALSRF
-145 WQAVKTRLNQY
+145 WQTVKTRMRQY

-184 PIVRVN
+184 PIVRIN

-271 SVKARAEIP
+271 SVRARAEIP
-280 DFTDRSDEI
+280 DFTDRTDEI
-289 GHLSGALRDMTT
+289 GHLSGALRDMTN

-336 LAKTD
+336 LARTD

-350 IQHDVRR
+350 IKHDVKR

-379 ARPVDMAELLR
+379 AKSVDMAELLR
-390 TTVSLFNDIHRG
+390 TTVSLFNDIHRD
-402 DTPEVVFDIAYAPG
+402 DTLEVVLDIAYAPG
-416 AHPYRVTGHDSRLS
+416 AWPYRVVGHDSRLS
-430 QVIVNLLENAISFSP
+430 QVIVNLLDNAISFSP
-445 PGGRIAVVTRRI
+445 PGGRVAVVARRI
-457 GTEIQIAVEDEGPGI
+457 GPEIQIAIEDEGPGI

-499 GLNISRQIV
+499 GLNISRQIA

-523 GLGRGKGDARRQ
+523 GMGRGKGDASVGKSGGARF
-535 EQRRRALRDPPAGCV
+535 V
-550 IRGGGTRARAWHM
+550 IR
-563 CCAGQA
+563 
-569 RGPSARA
+569 
-576 VGRGKVGSCLAVP
+576 
-589 GTLQRR
+589 
-595 RRESRSS
+595 
-602 SPTIRCSLGQTE
+602 
-614 VASLW
+614 
-619 PPRLRRSPE
+619 
-628 RSRSEGLGSS
+628 
-638 RSLPLPRHGSLSFAI
+638 LPA
-653 WSRPKRFP
+653 
-661 ACRPS
+661 
-666 PGTDRD
+666 T
-672 RGGSREAAQARP
+672 
-684 VRGVGSVEV
+684 
-693 ENGAL
+693 
-698 VGNARS
+698 
-704 SQLTLQ
+704 
-710 ERTCAHP
+710 
-717 LS
+717 

>member
-1 MLNLIGLAILVSGIL
+1 MTAEADRSWQIPDAATLKERVRSVLRIARNRVRSTAGWLVEHLPFRNGFSSLTRRIVVLNLIGLAILVSGIL

-56 LDPEKLLETEQG
+56 LDPEKLLETEHS
-68 QADDDDALSN
+68 QASDDDDLSN
-78 SLEFTIDP
+78 SLDFTIDP

-116 SDTFYSRGEVLRYDL
+116 SDTLYSRGEVLRYDL
-131 PPPDAEKSDALTSF
+131 PPPDAEKPDALSRF
-145 WQAVKTRLNQY
+145 WQTVTTRMSQY

-164 GGANGKAYPEV
+164 GGNNGKAYPEV

-248 VILANTIAG
+248 IILANTIAG
-257 PVQRLSAAAESVRH
+257 PVQRLSAAAERVRH
-271 SVKARAEIP
+271 SVRARAEIP
-280 DFTDRSDEI
+280 DFTDRTDEI
-289 GHLSGALRDMTT
+289 GHLSGALRDMTN

-336 LAKTD
+336 LARTD

-350 IQHDVRR
+350 IKHDVKR

-379 ARPVDMAELLR
+379 AKTVDMAELLR
-390 TTVSLFNDIHRG
+390 TTVSLFNDIHRE
-402 DTPEVVFDIAYAPG
+402 DTPEVVLDIAYAPG
-416 AHPYRVTGHDSRLS
+416 AWPYRVMGHDSRLS
-430 QVIVNLLENAISFSP
+430 QVIVNLLDNAISFST
-445 PGGRIAVVTRRI
+445 PGGRVAVLARRI
-457 GTEIQIAVEDEGPGI
+457 GHEIQIAVEDEGPGI
-472 PEENLERIFERF
+472 PEENLERVFERF

-499 GLNISRQIV
+499 GLNISRQIA
-508 VAHGGRLWAENRPPA
+508 VAHGGRLWAENRPPK
-523 GLGRGKGDARRQ
+523 GVGRGKGDA
-535 EQRRRALRDPPAGCV
+535 G
-550 IRGGGTRARAWHM
+550 
-563 CCAGQA
+563 
-569 RGPSARA
+569 
-576 VGRGKVGSCLAVP
+576 VGRSGGARFVM
-589 GTLQRR
+589 
-595 RRESRSS
+595 
-602 SPTIRCSLGQTE
+602 
-614 VASLW
+614 
-619 PPRLRRSPE
+619 RL
-628 RSRSEGLGSS
+628 
-638 RSLPLPRHGSLSFAI
+638 
-653 WSRPKRFP
+653 P
-661 ACRPS
+661 A
-666 PGTDRD
+666 T
-672 RGGSREAAQARP
+672 
-684 VRGVGSVEV
+684 
-693 ENGAL
+693 
-698 VGNARS
+698 
-704 SQLTLQ
+704 
-710 ERTCAHP
+710 
-717 LS
+717 

>member
-1 MLNLIGLAILVSGIL
+1 MTAEADRSWQRPNAATLKERVRSVLRIARNRVRSTAGWLVEHLPFRNGFSSLTRRIVVLNLIGLAILVSGIL

-56 LDPEKLLETEQG
+56 LDPEKLLETEHS
-68 QADDDDALSN
+68 QASDDDDLSN
-78 SLEFTIDP
+78 SLDFTIDP

-95 LVKPTGSRARI
+95 LVKPTGSRARV
-106 YNRDGALILD
+106 YNRDGAPILD

-131 PPPDAEKSDALTSF
+131 PPPDAEKPDALSRF
-145 WQAVKTRLNQY
+145 WQTVTTRMSQY

-248 VILANTIAG
+248 IILANTIAG
-257 PVQRLSAAAESVRH
+257 PVQRLSAAAERVRH
-271 SVKARAEIP
+271 SVRARAEIP
-280 DFTDRSDEI
+280 DFTDRTDEI
-289 GHLSGALRDMTT
+289 GHLSGALRDMTN

-336 LAKTD
+336 LARTD

-350 IQHDVRR
+350 IKHDVKR

-379 ARPVDMAELLR
+379 AKTVDMAELLR
-390 TTVSLFNDIHRG
+390 TTVALFNDIHRD
-402 DTPEVVFDIAYAPG
+402 DTPEVVLDIAYAPG
-416 AHPYRVTGHDSRLS
+416 AWPYRVMGHDSRLS
-430 QVIVNLLENAISFSP
+430 QVIVNLLDNAISFSP
-445 PGGRIAVVTRRI
+445 PGGRVAVLARRI
-457 GTEIQIAVEDEGPGI
+457 GHEIQIAVEDEGPGI
-472 PEENLERIFERF
+472 PEENLERVFERF
-484 YTDRPQENFGQNSGL
+484 YTDRPRENFGQNSGL
-499 GLNISRQIV
+499 GLNISRQIA
-508 VAHGGRLWAENRPPA
+508 VAHGGRLWAENRPPK
-523 GLGRGKGDARRQ
+523 GVGRGKGDA
-535 EQRRRALRDPPAGCV
+535 
-550 IRGGGTRARAWHM
+550 
-563 CCAGQA
+563 
-569 RGPSARA
+569 S
-576 VGRGKVGSCLAVP
+576 VGRSGGARFVM
-589 GTLQRR
+589 
-595 RRESRSS
+595 
-602 SPTIRCSLGQTE
+602 
-614 VASLW
+614 
-619 PPRLRRSPE
+619 RL
-628 RSRSEGLGSS
+628 
-638 RSLPLPRHGSLSFAI
+638 
-653 WSRPKRFP
+653 P
-661 ACRPS
+661 A
-666 PGTDRD
+666 T
-672 RGGSREAAQARP
+672 
-684 VRGVGSVEV
+684 
-693 ENGAL
+693 
-698 VGNARS
+698 
-704 SQLTLQ
+704 
-710 ERTCAHP
+710 
-717 LS
+717 

>member
-1 MLNLIGLAILVSGIL
+1 MTAEADRSWQRPDAAAVRVRLRRALRGTRARSYRGYRWLAEHLPFRHGFSSLTRRIVVLNLIGLAILVSGIL

-390 TTVSLFNDIHRG
+390 TTVSLFNDIHRD

-445 PGGRIAVVTRRI
+445 PGGRVAVVTRRI
-457 GTEIQIAVEDEGPGI
+457 GTEIQIAVEDQGPGI

-523 GLGRGKGDARRQ
+523 GLGRGKGDAGDKNSGGARF
-535 EQRRRALRDPPAGCV
+535 V
-550 IRGGGTRARAWHM
+550 IR
-563 CCAGQA
+563 
-569 RGPSARA
+569 
-576 VGRGKVGSCLAVP
+576 
-589 GTLQRR
+589 
-595 RRESRSS
+595 
-602 SPTIRCSLGQTE
+602 
-614 VASLW
+614 
-619 PPRLRRSPE
+619 
-628 RSRSEGLGSS
+628 
-638 RSLPLPRHGSLSFAI
+638 LP
-653 WSRPKRFP
+653 
-661 ACRPS
+661 
-666 PGTDRD
+666 
-672 RGGSREAAQARP
+672 AA
-684 VRGVGSVEV
+684 
-693 ENGAL
+693 
-698 VGNARS
+698 
-704 SQLTLQ
+704 
-710 ERTCAHP
+710 
-717 LS
+717 